1 VLEVNSNGPSFVET
15 ESEASESSAA
25 GIPEQRGLMRLGQA
39 ASLLYGISQQTI
51 RDACNAGVLQAA

>member
-39 ASLLYGISQQTI
+39 ASLYGISQQAI